1 MEAVETAEGQRH
13 LKRVGLWRSLLMFL
27 SIVGP
32 GMITANI
39 DNDAGGIATYSL
51 AGSQFGFA
59 FLWLLIP
66 VTIALIVVQEMC
78 VRMGVI
84 TGKGLADLIREQFG
98 VRITLFVMVSLLI
111 TNLFTTVAE
120 FAGVAA
126 SADVLHASFPIVIFT
141 RFFAVVAAAIF
152 VSLLVLRGSYKSVE
166 KIFLLACLIYFTYI
180 ISGLLAKPDWPVVAH
195 QTFVPTFSWTSAYLA
210 MFIGVIGTTIAPWMQ
225 FYIQSSVV
233 EKGVKPRELRFSQAD
248 VIVGCFITDIV
259 AYFIIVACGA
269 TLFIHHINVSDAG
282 QAALALEP
290 LAGKYAGILFAIG
303 LLNASLFAA
312 SVLPLST
319 SYSICEAF
327 GFASGVGKRFAEA
340 PIFFGLYLGIII
352 FGALSVLTPGAPLL
366 AIIFWS
372 QVVSGML
379 LPVVIISMLR
389 LINNRSLM
397 GDHVN
402 NPSFNFV
409 AWVTAIGLIVV
420 TAAYLVVTIFHIG
433 S

>member
-1 MEAVETAEGQRH
+1 MEAVQRIEKPSR

-98 VRITLFVMVSLLI
+98 VRITLFVMVSLLV

-126 SADVLHASFPIVIFT
+126 SADVLHASFPIFIFS
-141 RFFAVVAAAIF
+141 RYFAVMATAIF
-152 VSLLVLRGSYKSVE
+152 VSLLVLRGNYKSVE
-166 KIFLLACLIYFTYI
+166 KVFLLACLVYVTYI
-180 ISGLLAKPDWPVVAH
+180 ISGLLAKPDWPVVIH
-195 QTFVPTFSWTSAYLA
+195 QTIVPSFSWTSAYLA

-248 VIVGCFITDIV
+248 VVVGSFITDIV

-319 SYSICEAF
+319 SYSVCEAF
-327 GFASGVGKRFAEA
+327 GFASGIDKRFPDA
-340 PIFFGLYLGIII
+340 PIFYGLYLGIIV
-352 FGALSVLTPGAPLL
+352 FGALPVLTPGAPLL
-366 AIIFWS
+366 TIIFWS

-389 LINNRSLM
+389 LVNNRRLM
-397 GDHVN
+397 GEHVN
-402 NPSFNFV
+402 SPTFNLI
-409 AWVTAIGLIVV
+409 AWATAVGLIAV
-420 TAAYLVVTIFHIG
+420 TAAYLIVTIYHIG

>member
-1 MEAVETAEGQRH
+1 MEAVETVERPSRS
-13 LKRVGLWRSLLMFL
+13 KRAGLWRMLLLFL

-51 AGSQFGFA
+51 AGAQYGFA

-66 VTIALIVVQEMC
+66 VTFALIVVQEMC
-78 VRMGVI
+78 VRLGVI
-84 TGKGLADLIREQFG
+84 TGKGLADLIRERFG
-98 VRITLFVMVSLLI
+98 VRITLFIMIGLLL

-126 SADVLHASFPIVIFT
+126 SADVFHFSRVL
-141 RFFAVVAAAIF
+141 AVVGAAIF
-152 VSLLVLRGSYKSVE
+152 VSLLVLRGNYKAVE
-166 KIFLLACLIYFTYI
+166 KVFLFACLVYFTYI
-180 ISGLLAKPDWPVVAH
+180 ISGLLAKPDWPVVLHA
-195 QTFVPTFSWTSAYLA
+195 TVVPSFSWTSAYLA

-225 FYIQSSVV
+225 FYIQASIV
-233 EKGVKPRELRFSQAD
+233 EKGIKPRELPYSQAD
-248 VIVGCFITDIV
+248 VIFGSLITDIV

-269 TLFIHHINVSDAG
+269 TLFIHHINITDAG
-282 QAALALEP
+282 QAAAALEP
-290 LAGKYAGILFAIG
+290 LAGKYAGWLFAVG

-319 SYSICEAF
+319 SYTVCEAF
-327 GFASGVGKRFAEA
+327 GFESGIDKHFGEA
-340 PIFFGLYLGIII
+340 PVFFGLYLAIII
-352 FGALSVLTPGAPLL
+352 LGALPVLTPGAPLL

-372 QVVSGML
+372 QVISGML

-389 LINNRSLM
+389 LINDRSLM
-397 GDHVN
+397 GQYVN
-402 NPSFNFV
+402 GPVFNIA
-409 AWVTAIGLIVV
+409 AWGTAIVLIIVTAL
-420 TAAYLVVTIFHIG
+420 YLFMTIFHIG

>member
-1 MEAVETAEGQRH
+1 
-13 LKRVGLWRSLLMFL
+13 MFL

-51 AGSQFGFA
+51 AGAQFGFA

-66 VTIALIVVQEMC
+66 VTLALIVIQEMC
-78 VRMGVI
+78 IRMGVI

-98 VRITLFVMVSLLI
+98 VRITLFVMLSLLV

-126 SADVLHASFPIVIFT
+126 SADVLHNSFPL
-141 RFFAVVAAAIF
+141 VVFSRYFLVLAAAIF
-152 VSLLVLRGSYKSVE
+152 VSLLVLRGNYKSVE
-166 KIFLLACLIYFTYI
+166 KVFLLACLVYLTYI
-180 ISGLLAKPDWPVVAH
+180 ISGLLAKPEWPVVVR
-195 QTFVPTFSWTSAYLA
+195 QTFVPTFSWSSAYLA
-210 MFIGVIGTTIAPWMQ
+210 MFIGIIGTTIAPWMQ
-225 FYIQSSVV
+225 FYVQSSIV

-248 VIVGCFITDIV
+248 VVVGSLITDVV

-269 TLFIHHINVSDAG
+269 TLFVHHINVSDAG

-319 SYSICEAF
+319 SYSVCEAF
-327 GFASGVGKRFAEA
+327 GFASGVDKRFREA
-340 PIFFGLYLGIII
+340 PIFYSLYLGIIVL
-352 FGALSVLTPGAPLL
+352 GALPILTPGAPLL

-389 LINNRSLM
+389 LVNDRQLM
-397 GDHVN
+397 GEHTN
-402 NPSFNFV
+402 GPLFNLV
-409 AWVTAIGLIVV
+409 AWTTALGLILVTAVYFVITVL
-420 TAAYLVVTIFHIG
+420 HIG